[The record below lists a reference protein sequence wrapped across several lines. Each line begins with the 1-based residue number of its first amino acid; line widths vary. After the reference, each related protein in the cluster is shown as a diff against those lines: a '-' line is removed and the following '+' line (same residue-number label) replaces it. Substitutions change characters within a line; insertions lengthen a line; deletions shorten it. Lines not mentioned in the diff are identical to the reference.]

1 MRRLM
6 IGVTLALTL
15 CGSTAFAQAR
25 SDRNR
30 AMIQYRLGFE
40 NMRAEKWED
49 AAKSFQA
56 ALDIDPNFDLA
67 YYMLGRVRMSQKQ
80 YPAAVTAFSKARDLI
95 LASAGQHF
103 ATAQDAQRARRDKM
117 TDIDELLRQ
126 YRLAP
131 QNLQVQ
137 DTIRQL
143 EERKRLLQ
151 ENINQG
157 NDISVDATVPV
168 YVSLSLGS
176 ACFRTGNLADAEKY
190 YREAIAADPK
200 AGEAH
205 SNLAVVYLE
214 TGRPADAEKEV
225 SLAEK
230 AGFKVN
236 PQLKADI
243 LAAKK
248 KTLSS

>member
-6 IGVTLALTL
+6 VGLTLALTL
-15 CGSTAFAQAR
+15 CGPTSFAQTGNE
-25 SDRNR
+25 RNR
-30 AMIQYRLGFE
+30 AMTQYRLGFE
-40 NMRAEKWED
+40 NMRAEAWEE

-56 ALDIDPNFDLA
+56 AIDIDPNFDLA

-80 YPAAVTAFSKARDLI
+80 FPAAVAAFSKARDLT
-95 LASAGQHF
+95 LASAGRHF
-103 ATAQDAQRARRDKM
+103 ASAQDAQRARRDKM

-131 QNLQVQ
+131 QNQQVQ

-151 ENINQG
+151 ENINRG
-157 NDISVDATVPV
+157 NDITVDATVPV

-176 ACFRTGNLADAEKY
+176 AYFRTGNLAEAEKY
-190 YREAIAADPK
+190 YKEAIAADPK
-200 AGEAH
+200 AAEAH

-225 SLAEK
+225 ALAEK
-230 AGFKVN
+230 AGFKVH

-243 LAAKK
+243 AAAKK
-248 KTLSS
+248 KASE